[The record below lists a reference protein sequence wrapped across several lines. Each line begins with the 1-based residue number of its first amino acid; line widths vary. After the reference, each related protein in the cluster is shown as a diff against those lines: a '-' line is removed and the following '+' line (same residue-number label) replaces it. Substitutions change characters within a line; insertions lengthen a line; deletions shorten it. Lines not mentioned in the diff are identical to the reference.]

1 MKKKN
6 LLVLGALACGLLITS
21 CGDSAEDTTTGY
33 KLTVEKDSGVDSV
46 TFTSDGAE
54 VTNLTSLEEGTEL
67 TAKITLKDDYEISA
81 VTLNGSAV
89 NVSGGSYVFDMPAT
103 DSTFKV
109 TTKEVVETPEV
120 KTFALTVEKDAGI
133 KAVSVT
139 KDGVALTDLTKVEE
153 GSALVATVTPED
165 GFTVST
171 VTLDGVALTLKDGAY
186 AFNMPSKAATLKVTS
201 AEIPPEVS
209 TITVTNDDTKG
220 SYTLTKD
227 GEAVSDGKVNVGDT
241 VKLTV
246 AANTGYIV
254 SAVTLDGNALSLA
267 DGFYEFTA
275 TAVTHT
281 IAITYEE
288 VKVNVSLTVYDEP
301 VTNFYENVQLFS
313 GGTDVTDG
321 AEVRVGSELKVVLT
335 VDGENNTFKEDEYRK
350 TLRYIYLHVGDQVF
364 HGDDDNAEVSADFTT
379 LTFTIA
385 APDVDTKIALS
396 YNGYR
401 AESDDETA
409 VSVTIAANDNLE
421 FYGYNPTDKY
431 TKNRFEVGIKRVPGY
446 VITKVTLAYEDE
458 TIEEVTESYLL
469 PQFVDDYASWTYGN
483 AFKGD
488 VTISF
493 EGEIKQ
499 VYAINYVN
507 DDKVKADAVFE
518 TSKIAGETVRVYN
531 IKSSDPSKAILEIN
545 FVGVECTA
553 KYNSYSDSWS
563 YDFVMPE
570 SAVTIEFV
578 FEDLVSL
585 NYVSNENIETVA
597 FASSSY
603 YTESSVITYAKAGAT
618 VYAFVNPKDGYL
630 LGDAVSNDGT
640 RYQPQRAYSG
650 GFTYYYA
657 VTVPE
662 EGLTLTLTADVAYD
676 VVADAET
683 ADKVRT
689 NISNTQAI
697 EGATVNFSYSAMN
710 ALYVIKDVYLENAS
724 GEKLDIE
731 ISKEVN
737 GSSTSCS
744 FVMPAEDVTICYDIA
759 EAQTFKTSVNI
770 SVPDGENLE
779 DIIAGF
785 SLANYDSKVD
795 ITAYE
800 EGLTADFVE
809 NTRTNLSLR
818 LNTGYEASAT
828 YTYTVDGEDQIEQIE
843 IANIGS
849 GNVRF
854 REFIV
859 PANIKSIDITISK
872 ATPLVAKITHD
883 ESLTDEEFEKI
894 EFAFTV
900 NGSTVEDL
908 SSIYKGDNLGVTIK
922 TEAESGH
929 VYQFELI
936 DGEGN
941 PIGGSYGNYQISGD
955 FTIIVSKA
963 QAYSYTVV
971 YDESLYINTALI
983 TSDNQS
989 LYGDGLIYVKESGLT
1004 GRINI
1009 TYASASVDYVV
1020 TVGGVEVDKGTIE
1033 YDPQNYGGTGQTK
1046 EFEINGNVVITFT
1059 AHAE

>member
-21 CGDSAEDTTTGY
+21 CGDSAEDTKAVY

-89 NVSGGSYVFDMPAT
+89 NVTGGSYVFDMPAT

-109 TTKEVVETPEV
+109 TTKEVVKTPEV

-165 GFTVST
+165 GFTVSA

-227 GEAVSDGKVNVGDT
+227 GEAISDGKVTVGDT

-246 AANTGYIV
+246 TANTGYIV

-275 TAVTHT
+275 AATTHT
-281 IAITYEE
+281 IAIAYEE

-313 GGTDVTDG
+313 GETDVTDG

-335 VDGENNTFKEDEYRK
+335 VDGEYNTFKENEYRK

-379 LTFTIA
+379 LTFTIV
-385 APDVDTKIALS
+385 APDVDTEIALS
-396 YNGYR
+396 YNGFR

-409 VSVTIAANDNLE
+409 VSVTMAPNDNLE

-446 VITKVTLAYEDE
+446 VITKVTLAYGDG
-458 TIEEVTESYLL
+458 TSEEVTQSNLL

-483 AFKGD
+483 VFKGD

-499 VYAINYVN
+499 VYAIDYVN
-507 DDKVKADAVFE
+507 GDKVKADAVFE

-531 IKSSDPSKAILEIN
+531 IKSSDPSKALLEIN

-553 KYNSYSDSWS
+553 KYTSYSDSWS
-563 YDFVMPE
+563 YEFVMPE

-603 YTESSVITYAKAGAT
+603 YSESSAITYAKAGAM

-662 EGLTLTLTADVAYD
+662 DGLTLTLTADVAYD
-676 VVADAET
+676 VVADSES

-697 EGATVNFSYSAMN
+697 EGATVNFSYSVMN
-710 ALYVIKDVYLENAS
+710 ALYVIKDVYLENAN
-724 GEKLDIE
+724 GDKLDIE

-744 FVMPAEDVTICYDIA
+744 FVMPAEDVTICYVIDK
-759 EAQTFKTSVNI
+759 AQTFRASVNI

-779 DIIAGF
+779 DIVAVF

-828 YTYTVDGEDQIEQIE
+828 YTYTVDGEDRIEQIE

-900 NGSTVEDL
+900 NGSPVDDL

-922 TEAESGH
+922 TEAESGY

-941 PIGGSYGNYQISGD
+941 PIGGRGSYQINSD

-971 YDESLYINTALI
+971 YDESLSIMTTLI

-1004 GRINI
+1004 GHINI
-1009 TYASASVDYVV
+1009 TYASISVDYVV
-1020 TVGGVEVDKGTIE
+1020 TVGGTEVDKGTIE
-1033 YDPQNYGGTGQTK
+1033 YDPQNYGATGQTK
-1046 EFEINGNVVITFT
+1046 EFDINGNVVITFT
-1059 AHAE
+1059 ARAE

>member
-21 CGDSAEDTTTGY
+21 CGDSAEDSTTGY

-46 TFTSDGAE
+46 SFTSDGAE

-67 TAKITLKDDYEISA
+67 TAKITLKGDYEISA

-109 TTKEVVETPEV
+109 TTKEVVKTPEV

-133 KAVSVT
+133 KTVSVTKDGVALTDLTKVEEGSALVATVTPEDGYTVSTVTLDGVALTLKDGAYAFNMPSKAVTLKVTSAEIPPEVKTFALTVEKDAGIKTVSVT

-165 GFTVST
+165 GFTVSA

-201 AEIPPEVS
+201 TEIPPEVS
-209 TITVTNDDTKG
+209 TISVTNDDTKG
-220 SYTLTKD
+220 SYTLTK
-227 GEAVSDGKVNVGDT
+227 GTETVSDGKVNVGDI

-246 AANTGYIV
+246 VANTGYTV
-254 SAVTLDGNALSLA
+254 SAVTLDGNALSLT

-275 TAVTHT
+275 TAATHT

-335 VDGENNTFKEDEYRK
+335 VDGEYNTFKEDEYRK

-545 FVGVECTA
+545 FVGVDVGSSWFILSVILAGAPIAA
-553 KYNSYSDSWS
+553 KTLNWIA
-563 YDFVMPE
+563 DFIKKCNDIRIQNR
-570 SAVTIEFV
+570 TIKQMDLEYIIKKMKLDKEKSEQTLQNIQKEIENDHKEQYIKEF
-578 FEDLVSL
+578 
-585 NYVSNENIETVA
+585 ENIEM
-597 FASSSY
+597 
-603 YTESSVITYAKAGAT
+603 
-618 VYAFVNPKDGYL
+618 PKQGEISEEDKSKIMHCMSTMIEL
-630 LGDAVSNDGT
+630 LDMGV
-640 RYQPQRAYSG
+640 
-650 GFTYYYA
+650 
-657 VTVPE
+657 E
-662 EGLTLTLTADVAYD
+662 
-676 VVADAET
+676 
-683 ADKVRT
+683 
-689 NISNTQAI
+689 
-697 EGATVNFSYSAMN
+697 
-710 ALYVIKDVYLENAS
+710 LYPSLNAS
-724 GEKLDIE
+724 EELKSAFPKKEEWKKIQGETKLLNE
-731 ISKEVN
+731 NNSK
-737 GSSTSCS
+737 
-744 FVMPAEDVTICYDIA
+744 
-759 EAQTFKTSVNI
+759 Q
-770 SVPDGENLE
+770 
-779 DIIAGF
+779 
-785 SLANYDSKVD
+785 
-795 ITAYE
+795 
-800 EGLTADFVE
+800 
-809 NTRTNLSLR
+809 
-818 LNTGYEASAT
+818 
-828 YTYTVDGEDQIEQIE
+828 
-843 IANIGS
+843 
-849 GNVRF
+849 
-854 REFIV
+854 
-859 PANIKSIDITISK
+859 
-872 ATPLVAKITHD
+872 
-883 ESLTDEEFEKI
+883 
-894 EFAFTV
+894 
-900 NGSTVEDL
+900 
-908 SSIYKGDNLGVTIK
+908 
-922 TEAESGH
+922 
-929 VYQFELI
+929 
-936 DGEGN
+936 
-941 PIGGSYGNYQISGD
+941 
-955 FTIIVSKA
+955 
-963 QAYSYTVV
+963 
-971 YDESLYINTALI
+971 
-983 TSDNQS
+983 
-989 LYGDGLIYVKESGLT
+989 
-1004 GRINI
+1004 
-1009 TYASASVDYVV
+1009 
-1020 TVGGVEVDKGTIE
+1020 
-1033 YDPQNYGGTGQTK
+1033 
-1046 EFEINGNVVITFT
+1046 
-1059 AHAE
+1059 